1 MLFTSYDF
9 ALFFL
14 IVLTAYWALP
24 QRARLPV
31 LLVAGYVFY
40 GAWDV
45 RFLALL
51 FFTTCVDFVAGI
63 AIHQASDARRRKW
76 FLVLSIGTN
85 LVVLGFFKY
94 WNFFID
100 SFAVLLDQ
108 LGMVAHLPALRIILP
123 VGISFY
129 TFQSMAYTIDVYRGR
144 SEPSRDFL
152 HYATY
157 VAFFPQ
163 LVAGPIERFAHLYP
177 QLGRLPA
184 PTIEHMRRGVFL
196 LLQGYVKKVVI
207 ADGIAPAVDAAFSNI
222 DAMNAGQ
229 LLGGAVLFTCQIYC
243 DFCGYSEIARGIA
256 YFFGVELMENFRTP
270 FFSRSI
276 TEFWRRW
283 HISLSQWLRDYLY
296 VPLGGNRHGRWNTY
310 RNLMITM
317 LLGGLW
323 HGADWKFV
331 VWGGLHGLLL
341 SVERFLRFSAGP
353 PDIAPPRGRGWLPA
367 LAAIAITD
375 LAVVIIFIFF
385 RANSIGDA
393 WAYLAGIAAGD
404 HLGAV
409 ASVTVLRT
417 VAFIAL
423 LDFPAFISER
433 QTWILE
439 WPLPLRV
446 GAYTA
451 LLAALVLL
459 SGNYAQPF
467 IYFAF

>member
-14 IVLTAYWALP
+14 ITLTAYWSLP
-24 QRARLPV
+24 QRLRLPL

-40 GAWDV
+40 GAWDY

-51 FFTTCVDFVAGI
+51 FFTTCVDFAAGI
-63 AIHQASDARRRKW
+63 AIYQATDARRRKL
-76 FLVLSIGTN
+76 FLLLSIGTN
-85 LVVLGFFKY
+85 LTVLGFFKY

-100 SFAVLLDQ
+100 SFAVLLQQ
-108 LGMVAHLPALRIILP
+108 LGLVAHLPALRIVLP

-144 SEPSRDFL
+144 IAPSRDFL

-163 LVAGPIERFAHLYP
+163 LVAGPIERFEHLYP

-184 PTIEHMRRGVFL
+184 PTAEHLRRAVFL
-196 LLQGYVKKVVI
+196 LMQGYVKKVVI
-207 ADGIAPAVDAAFSNI
+207 ADGIAPAVDEAFTNI
-222 DAMNAGQ
+222 DTLNAGR
-229 LLGGAVLFTCQIYC
+229 LLGGAILFTCQIYC
-243 DFCGYSEIARGIA
+243 DFCGYSEIARGVA
-256 YFFGVELMENFRTP
+256 YCFGVELMENFRTP
-270 FFSRSI
+270 FLSRSI

-296 VPLGGNRHGRWNTY
+296 IPLGGNRHGRWRTY
-310 RNLMITM
+310 RNLMTTM

-341 SVERFLRFSAGP
+341 SLERLFRFGERA
-353 PDIAPPRGRGWLPA
+353 PDVSPPRGSEWLRALPA
-367 LAAIAITD
+367 MALTN
-375 LAVVIIFIFF
+375 LAVVAIFIFF
-385 RANSIGDA
+385 RAASIGDA
-393 WAYLAGIAAGD
+393 WAFVRGIAAAD
-404 HLGAV
+404 HLAAV
-409 ASVTVLRT
+409 ASPTVLRT
-417 VAFIAL
+417 LALIAL
-423 LDFPAFISER
+423 LDLPAFMTEK
-433 QTWILE
+433 QTWILD

-446 GAYTA
+446 GVYTA
-451 LLAALVLL
+451 LLAVLIIF
-459 SGNYAQPF
+459 SGHYAQPF